1 MNYTRKYLSI
11 AVLIMISMVAFS
23 LGCLFLKKQ
32 DTGKTTVSAAKGG
45 DARIVNTN
53 SNANDL
59 AASMN
64 PYPASS
70 PIHGEFDE
78 FRNWVLNNKKLAAHS
93 DSTSPGHLLRLSG
106 ELAVK
111 GLPRLSTD
119 LLEQRLSA
127 VTRILPSLDTHM
139 CSMFLKGGINAT
151 EFMVQA
157 SSVMESFSDDEAKA
171 WFTVN
176 KAAIEAQ
183 LDGSPLIVLS
193 TEEATRGVLKI
204 ARSMYE
210 PESTEF
216 ISGLSGL
223 KTANDEDTCATVRTL
238 YSKGNALP
246 EPYRGYMAR
255 MLLTGKDGNE
265 KF

>member
-1 MNYTRKYLSI
+1 MNCTRKYLGI
-11 AVLIMISMVAFS
+11 AALIIISLLAFS
-23 LGCLFLKKQ
+23 LGCFFIKKQ
-32 DTGKTTVSAAKGG
+32 DTEKTTAGAVAGG
-45 DARIVNTN
+45 DARIINAN
-53 SNANDL
+53 SNGNDPTV
-59 AASMN
+59 SMN

-70 PIHGEFDE
+70 PIHGEFNE
-78 FRNWVLNNKKLAAHS
+78 FRNWVLNNKKLAALS
-93 DSTSPGHLLRLSG
+93 DSAGPGHLLRLSG
-106 ELAVK
+106 QLAVK

-139 CSMFLKGGINAT
+139 CSTFLKGGLNAM
-151 EFMVQA
+151 EFTVQA

-171 WFTVN
+171 WFAIN

-193 TEEATRGVLKI
+193 TEDATRGVLKI

-210 PESTEF
+210 PESTAF
-216 ISGLSGL
+216 ISGLTSL
-223 KTANDEDTCATVRTL
+223 KTANDEDACATVRTL

-255 MLLTGKDGNE
+255 MLLTGKEGNE